1 MLETKT
7 FTKDRISYNV
17 FEYLIALSFLLDGR
31 FIWLVGKQDTSMR
44 SNLLWLML
52 IVSVIVCIYLY
63 RYVRKDDL
71 SNCIWTVLI
80 LSSYLLFYLILQSNN
95 RTMFIKL
102 FISVLVLVVFYYLCC
117 LDKNIPSV
125 LEKYENLVIIIAII
139 SLIIWFMGSI
149 MGIIKPSSSVLSYW
163 TGKPILTKS
172 YYGLYYETQTTIN
185 RIFGSQIIRNSAIFT
200 EAPMA
205 NMHFCIALL
214 IEMFLKD
221 NVSKKKSI
229 ILITAIASTFSVVG
243 YSLVLGTII
252 LKKMISNHKSRL
264 LNFIKY
270 CIMPI
275 AIIFMSII
283 IYRLISSKL
292 STYSGS
298 YRIDDYIV
306 CYKAW
311 KKNILLGAGIGN
323 DEYIKLFM
331 GAWRAVNTGLSN
343 SVLQIL
349 AHGGLY
355 IGILY
360 FLIFFLGFKDSIES
374 KNKEKLVFIIFL
386 LALLSVVIFSYQYI
400 TIFMI
405 IHIYVTSA
413 RKQKS
418 NINEDKN
425 VLRVGEKLY
434 EEI

>member
-7 FTKDRISYNV
+7 FSTDRISYNV
-17 FEYLIALSFLLDGR
+17 FEYFVALSFLLDGR
-31 FIWLVGKQDTSMR
+31 FIWLVEKQDTSMR
-44 SNLLWLML
+44 SNLLWFML
-52 IVSVIVCIYLY
+52 ITSVIMCIYFY
-63 RYVRKDDL
+63 RYIKKDNL
-71 SNCIWTVLI
+71 SNCIWTVFI
-80 LSSYLLFYLILQSNN
+80 LSIYLLFYLILQSNN
-95 RTMFIKL
+95 RTMFIKF
-102 FISVLVLVVFYYLCC
+102 FISVIVLVVFYYLCC

-139 SLIIWFMGSI
+139 SLIVWFMGSI

-163 TGKPILTKS
+163 TGNPVVTKS
-172 YYGLYYETQTTIN
+172 YYGLYYETQMTIN
-185 RIFGSQIIRNSAIFT
+185 RILGSQIIRNSAIFT

-221 NVSKKKSI
+221 NTSKRKSI
-229 ILITAIASTFSVVG
+229 ILIIAIASTFSVVG
-243 YSLVLGTII
+243 YSLVLGIII
-252 LKKMISNHKSRL
+252 LKKLMSKQKSRI

-275 AIIFMSII
+275 AIIFISII
-283 IYRLISSKL
+283 IYGLISSKL

-311 KKNILLGAGIGN
+311 KENILLGGGIGN
-323 DEYIKLFM
+323 DEYIKAFM
-331 GAWRAVNTGLSN
+331 GAWRSENTGLSN

-360 FLIFFLGFKDSIES
+360 FLIFFLGFKDSIEN
-374 KNKEKLVFIIFL
+374 KNKEKLLFTIFL
-386 LALLSVVIFSYQYI
+386 LALLSVVIFTYQYI

-405 IHIYVTSA
+405 IHIYVTST
-413 RKQKS
+413 RKAEY
-418 NINEDKN
+418 I
-425 VLRVGEKLY
+425 
-434 EEI
+434 

>member
-7 FTKDRISYNV
+7 FSTDRISYNV
-17 FEYLIALSFLLDGR
+17 FEYFVALSFLLDGR
-31 FIWLVGKQDTSMR
+31 FIWLVEKQDTSMR
-44 SNLLWLML
+44 SNLLWFML
-52 IVSVIVCIYLY
+52 ITSVIMCIYFY
-63 RYVRKDDL
+63 RYIKKDNL
-71 SNCIWTVLI
+71 SNCIWTVFI
-80 LSSYLLFYLILQSNN
+80 LSIYLLFYLILQSNN
-95 RTMFIKL
+95 RTMFIKF
-102 FISVLVLVVFYYLCC
+102 FISLIVLVVFYYLCC

-139 SLIIWFMGSI
+139 SLIVWFMGSI

-163 TGKPILTKS
+163 TGNPVVTKS
-172 YYGLYYETQTTIN
+172 YYGLYYETQMTIN
-185 RIFGSQIIRNSAIFT
+185 RILGSQIIRNSAIFT

-221 NVSKKKSI
+221 NTSKRKSI
-229 ILITAIASTFSVVG
+229 ILIIAIASTFSVVG
-243 YSLVLGTII
+243 YSLVLGIII
-252 LKKMISNHKSRL
+252 LKKLMSKQKSRL

-275 AIIFMSII
+275 AIIFISII
-283 IYRLISSKL
+283 IYGLISSKL

-311 KKNILLGAGIGN
+311 KENILLGGGIGN
-323 DEYIKLFM
+323 DEYIKAFM
-331 GAWRAVNTGLSN
+331 GAWRSENTGLSN

-360 FLIFFLGFKDSIES
+360 FLIFFLGFKDSIEN
-374 KNKEKLVFIIFL
+374 KNKEKLLFTIFL
-386 LALLSVVIFSYQYI
+386 LALLSVVIFTYQYI

-405 IHIYVTSA
+405 IHIYVTST
-413 RKQKS
+413 RKAEY
-418 NINEDKN
+418 I
-425 VLRVGEKLY
+425 
-434 EEI
+434 

>member
-7 FTKDRISYNV
+7 FSIDRISYNV
-17 FEYLIALSFLLDGR
+17 FEYFVALSFLLDGR
-31 FIWLVGKQDTSMR
+31 FIWLVEKQDTSMR
-44 SNLLWLML
+44 SNLLWFML
-52 IVSVIVCIYLY
+52 IISVIMCIYFY
-63 RYVRKDDL
+63 RYIKKDNL
-71 SNCIWTVLI
+71 SNCIWTVFI
-80 LSSYLLFYLILQSNN
+80 LSIYLLFYLILQSNN
-95 RTMFIKL
+95 RTMFIKF
-102 FISVLVLVVFYYLCC
+102 FISVIVLVVFYYLCC

-139 SLIIWFMGSI
+139 SLIVWFMGSI

-163 TGKPILTKS
+163 TGNPVVTKS
-172 YYGLYYETQTTIN
+172 YYGLYYETQMTIN
-185 RIFGSQIIRNSAIFT
+185 RILGSQIIRNSAIFT

-221 NVSKKKSI
+221 NTSKRKSI
-229 ILITAIASTFSVVG
+229 ILIIAIASTFSVVG
-243 YSLVLGTII
+243 YSLVLGIII
-252 LKKMISNHKSRL
+252 LKKLMSKQKSRL

-275 AIIFMSII
+275 AIIFISII
-283 IYRLISSKL
+283 IYGLISSKL

-311 KKNILLGAGIGN
+311 KENIPLGGGIGN
-323 DEYIKLFM
+323 DEYIKAFM
-331 GAWRAVNTGLSN
+331 GAWRSENTGLSN

-355 IGILY
+355 LGILY
-360 FLIFFLGFKDSIES
+360 FLIFFLGFKDSIEN
-374 KNKEKLVFIIFL
+374 KNKEKLIFEICL
-386 LALLSVVIFSYQYI
+386 LALLSVVIFTYQYI

-405 IHIYVTSA
+405 IHIYVTST
-413 RKQKS
+413 RKAEY
-418 NINEDKN
+418 I
-425 VLRVGEKLY
+425 
-434 EEI
+434 

>member
-7 FTKDRISYNV
+7 FSTDRISYNV
-17 FEYLIALSFLLDGR
+17 FEYFVALSFLLDGR
-31 FIWLVGKQDTSMR
+31 FIWLVEKQDTSMR
-44 SNLLWLML
+44 SNLLWFML
-52 IVSVIVCIYLY
+52 IISVIMCIYFY
-63 RYVRKDDL
+63 RYIKKDNL
-71 SNCIWTVLI
+71 SNCIWTVFI
-80 LSSYLLFYLILQSNN
+80 LSIYLLFYLILQSNN
-95 RTMFIKL
+95 RTMFIKF
-102 FISVLVLVVFYYLCC
+102 FISLIVLVVFYYLCC

-139 SLIIWFMGSI
+139 SLIVWFMGSI

-163 TGKPILTKS
+163 TGNPVVTKS
-172 YYGLYYETQTTIN
+172 YYGLYYETQMTIN
-185 RIFGSQIIRNSAIFT
+185 RILGSQIIRNSAIFT

-221 NVSKKKSI
+221 NTSKRKSI
-229 ILITAIASTFSVVG
+229 ILIIAIASTFSVVG
-243 YSLVLGTII
+243 YSLVLGIII
-252 LKKMISNHKSRL
+252 LKKLMSKQKSRL

-275 AIIFMSII
+275 AIIFISII
-283 IYRLISSKL
+283 IYGLISSKL

-311 KKNILLGAGIGN
+311 KENILLGGGIGN
-323 DEYIKLFM
+323 DEYIKAFM
-331 GAWRAVNTGLSN
+331 GAWRSENTGLSN

-360 FLIFFLGFKDSIES
+360 FLIFFLGFKDSIEN
-374 KNKEKLVFIIFL
+374 KNKEKLLFTIFL
-386 LALLSVVIFSYQYI
+386 LALLSVVIFTYQYI

-405 IHIYVTSA
+405 IHIYVTST
-413 RKQKS
+413 RKAEY
-418 NINEDKN
+418 I
-425 VLRVGEKLY
+425 
-434 EEI
+434 

>member
-7 FTKDRISYNV
+7 FSTDRISYNV
-17 FEYLIALSFLLDGR
+17 FEYFVALSFLLDGR
-31 FIWLVGKQDTSMR
+31 FIWLVEKQDTSMR
-44 SNLLWLML
+44 SNLLWFML
-52 IVSVIVCIYLY
+52 ITSVIMCIYFY
-63 RYVRKDDL
+63 RYIKKDNL
-71 SNCIWTVLI
+71 SNCIWTVFI
-80 LSSYLLFYLILQSNN
+80 LSIYLLFYLILQSNN
-95 RTMFIKL
+95 RTMFIKF
-102 FISVLVLVVFYYLCC
+102 FISVIVLVVFYYLCC

-139 SLIIWFMGSI
+139 SLIVWFMGSI

-163 TGKPILTKS
+163 TGNPVVTKS
-172 YYGLYYETQTTIN
+172 YYGLYYETQMTIN
-185 RIFGSQIIRNSAIFT
+185 RILGSQIIRNSAIFT

-221 NVSKKKSI
+221 NTSKRKSI
-229 ILITAIASTFSVVG
+229 ILIIAIASTFSVVG
-243 YSLVLGTII
+243 YSLVLGIII
-252 LKKMISNHKSRL
+252 LKKLMSKQKSRL

-275 AIIFMSII
+275 AIIFISII
-283 IYRLISSKL
+283 IYGLISSKL

-311 KKNILLGAGIGN
+311 KENILLGGGIGN
-323 DEYIKLFM
+323 DEYIKAFM
-331 GAWRAVNTGLSN
+331 GAWRSENTGLSN

-360 FLIFFLGFKDSIES
+360 FLIFFLGFKDSIEN
-374 KNKEKLVFIIFL
+374 KNKEKLLFTIFL
-386 LALLSVVIFSYQYI
+386 LALLSVVIFTYQYI

-405 IHIYVTSA
+405 IHIYVTST
-413 RKQKS
+413 RKAEY
-418 NINEDKN
+418 I
-425 VLRVGEKLY
+425 
-434 EEI
+434 